1 MLTKQVANLEII
13 SRNNV
18 RVSGNGD
25 RAIVFVHGFGC
36 DQAMWRYVAPA
47 FADEY
52 QTVVFDLVGS
62 GKSDLSAFD
71 LERYNKL
78 DGYARDI
85 SEVIRALDLWDVILV
100 GHSVSA
106 ILGAIAVTNEPKRF
120 SHLIMVAPSPR
131 YINDLPDYFGGFERE
146 DIDEMFELM
155 DKNYMGWA
163 SFIAPVIMKNE
174 DDPELAAELEASFC
188 STDPIT
194 ARTFATATFYGDNR
208 EQLPQVPIPCL
219 VMQCAD
225 DSIAPDEVGE
235 YVHQHLPQSTLVKMN
250 ATGHCPHL
258 SHPQETIALI
268 RNYLNGV
275 R

>member
-1 MLTKQVANLEII
+1 MTNKLEII

-18 RVSGNGD
+18 RVSGDGD
-25 RAIVFVHGFGC
+25 RTIIFVHGFGC
-36 DQAMWRYVAPA
+36 DQMMWRYVAPA
-47 FADEY
+47 FAKEY

-62 GKSDLSAFD
+62 GKSDLRAFD
-71 LERYNKL
+71 LERYSNL
-78 DGYARDI
+78 NGYARDI
-85 SEVIRALDLWDVILV
+85 SEIVGALDLWNVVLV

-106 ILGAIAVTNEPKRF
+106 ILGAIAAIDEPKRF

-146 DIDEMFELM
+146 DIDEMFDLM

-163 SFIAPVIMKNE
+163 SFLAPVIMKNE
-174 DDPELAAELEASFC
+174 DEPELAAELEASFC

-194 ARTFATATFYGDNR
+194 ARTFANATFYGDNR
-208 EQLPQVPIPCL
+208 QQLTKVPIPCL

-268 RNYLNGV
+268 RNYLNGKE
-275 R
+275 

>member
-1 MLTKQVANLEII
+1 MSDKLKII

-18 RVSGNGD
+18 QVLGKGD

-36 DQAMWRYVAPA
+36 DRAMWRYVAPA
-47 FADEY
+47 FIQEY
-52 QTVVFDLVGS
+52 QTVLFDLVGS
-62 GKSDLSAFD
+62 GKSDLTAFN
-71 LERYNKL
+71 LERYGNL

-85 SEVIRALDLWDVILV
+85 LEVVGALDIWDAVLV

-106 ILGAIAVTNEPKRF
+106 ILGVLAVIDEPKRF
-120 SHLIMVAPSPR
+120 SQLIMVAPSPR
-131 YINDLPDYFGGFERE
+131 YINDLPDYYGGFEKE
-146 DIDEMFELM
+146 DIDEMFDLM

-163 SFIAPVIMKNE
+163 SFLAPVVMKNE
-174 DDPELAAELEASFC
+174 DSPELAEELEVSFC

-194 ARTFATATFYGDNR
+194 ARTFAKATFYGDNR

-219 VMQCAD
+219 VMQCTE

-235 YVHQHLPQSTLVKMN
+235 YVHQHLPQSTLIKMN

-268 RNYLNGV
+268 RNYLNGTE
-275 R
+275 

>member
-1 MLTKQVANLEII
+1 MSDKLEII

-18 RVSGNGD
+18 RISGKGD

-36 DQAMWRYVAPA
+36 DQTMWRYVAPT

-52 QTVVFDLVGS
+52 QTVVLDLVGS
-62 GKSDLSAFD
+62 GKSDLTAFN
-71 LERYNKL
+71 LERYDRL

-85 SEVIRALDLWDVILV
+85 TEVVEALDLRSAVLV

-106 ILGAIAVTNEPKRF
+106 ILGALAAINEPERF

-131 YINDLPDYFGGFERE
+131 YLNDPPDYFGGFERE
-146 DIDEMFELM
+146 DINEMFDLM

-163 SFIAPVIMKNE
+163 SFLAPVIVKNE
-174 DDPELAAELEASFC
+174 DSPELAEELEASFC

-208 EQLPQVPIPCL
+208 QQLSQVPIPCL

-225 DSIAPDEVGE
+225 DAIAPDEVGE
-235 YVHQHLPQSTLVKMN
+235 YVHQHLPQSTLVKMK

-258 SHPQETIALI
+258 SHPEETIALI

-275 R
+275 N